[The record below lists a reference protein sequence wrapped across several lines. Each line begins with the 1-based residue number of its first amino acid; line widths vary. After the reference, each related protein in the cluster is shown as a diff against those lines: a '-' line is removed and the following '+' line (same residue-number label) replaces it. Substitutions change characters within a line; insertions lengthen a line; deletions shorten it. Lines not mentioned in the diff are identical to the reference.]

1 MAGGMRIV
9 TNVAALNAVVAN
21 TNNSSNLSKSLERL
35 STGLKINAAKDNAS
49 GMAIANQLKTQASS
63 LKQAIDNGNQAN
75 SVLLTADKAIEEQSN
90 ILDQIKSKAIQAAQD
105 GQSTK
110 TRNMLQADINRLM
123 EELDNIANTTSFNG
137 KQLLSGGFSNQEFQV
152 GDRSNITVKTSIG
165 STQSSK
171 IGVTRFETGANIT
184 ASNITQLTLK
194 QYDGIQDFK
203 FASVKISYSVN
214 TGVGALAEEINRNSG
229 VTGVRAT
236 YNVTTTGVFAVK
248 ASRTSDDFS
257 INGVLI
263 GRVDYQDN
271 DQNGALVN
279 AINAVKDTT
288 GVQASIDSNG
298 RLSLT
303 SADGRAVYIGGS
315 GNAIGLGSGISQ
327 NMYANFGR
335 LSLVKNS
342 GSDILV
348 SGTFSKMV
356 LSVDANASASNWILS
371 ASKGAGGIGMAGAS
385 TTSQYSMSLR
395 ETKSQITAYQRDA
408 LGMNANRFGMQWGSV
423 AMSQNGFSQLTVASA
438 GGLANWGVKS
448 NTGNLAHI
456 SSISELNVVGYFS
469 HTLTVAMVSGNWAN
483 FRTSMVKAT
492 NVGVNS
498 VGVPMP
504 GQVQL
509 VNTTAGVTTLKGAMA
524 VMDIVETAILNVD
537 QIRADIGSAQQQI
550 DSTINNISTTQ
561 VNLKSAE
568 SVIRDVDFADESA
581 NYSKSSI
588 LAQSG
593 AYALAQANAS
603 SQYVMQLLQ

>member
-9 TNVAALNAVVAN
+9 TNVAALQGVVAN
-21 TNNSSNLSKSLERL
+21 TNNSSNLQKSLERL

-63 LKQAIDNGNQAN
+63 LGAAIDNGNQAN

-90 ILDQIKSKAIQAAQD
+90 ILDQIKQKAIQAAQD

-110 TRNMLQADINRLM
+110 TRNMLQADIIRLM

-137 KQLLSGGFSNQEFQV
+137 KNLLSGGFANQEFQI
-152 GDRSNITVKTSIG
+152 GDRSNITVKTTIG

-171 IGVTRFETGANIT
+171 LGVTRFETGSKIT
-184 ASNITQLTLK
+184 AANNVQLTIK
-194 QYDGIQDFK
+194 QYNGIEDFK
-203 FASVKISYSVN
+203 FAAVNISYSVN

-229 VTGVRAT
+229 TTGVRAT
-236 YNVTTTGVFAVK
+236 YNVTTTGIFAIN
-248 ASRTSDDFS
+248 AGNSSNDFK

-263 GRVDYQDN
+263 GRVDYQNN

-288 GVQASIDSNG
+288 GVEASVDKNG
-298 RLSLT
+298 RLVMT
-303 SADGRAVYIGGS
+303 SADGRAVFIEGSIGGGS
-315 GNAIGLGSGISQ
+315 GVAST
-327 NMYANFGR
+327 MYSNFGR

-342 GSDILV
+342 GSDILL
-348 SGTFSKMV
+348 SG
-356 LSVDANASASNWILS
+356 
-371 ASKGAGGIGMAGAS
+371 GGGGIAGASVIGFAGAS

-395 ETKSQITAYQRDA
+395 ETKMQVGGYQADAMGMYGDRFGLVAHTGGLTGMFGVTGVSQVQGFNNFGTNAGQISAFSQIKDGQYVY
-408 LGMNANRFGMQWGSV
+408 S
-423 AMSQNGFSQLTVASA
+423 NGYSRIL
-438 GGLANWGVKS
+438 
-448 NTGNLAHI
+448 NTG
-456 SSISELNVVGYFS
+456 
-469 HTLTVAMVSGNWAN
+469 TWAN
-483 FRTSMVKAT
+483 FNSLVVQTVRADASQAQIVNQTS
-492 NVGVNS
+492 
-498 VGVPMP
+498 
-504 GQVQL
+504 
-509 VNTTAGVTTLKGAMA
+509 GVTTLKGAMA
-524 VMDIVETAILNVD
+524 MMDIVETAILNVD
-537 QIRADIGSAQQQI
+537 QIRANIGSAQQQI

-568 SVIRDVDFADESA
+568 SVIRDLDFASESA

>member
-9 TNVAALNAVVAN
+9 TNVAALQGVVAN
-21 TNNSSNLSKSLERL
+21 TNNSSNLQKSLERL

-63 LKQAIDNGNQAN
+63 LGAAIDNGNQAN

-90 ILDQIKSKAIQAAQD
+90 ILDQIKQKAIQAAQD

-110 TRNMLQADINRLM
+110 TRNMLQADIIRLM

-137 KQLLSGGFSNQEFQV
+137 KNLLSGGFANQEFQV
-152 GDRSNITVKTSIG
+152 GDRSNITVKTTIG

-184 ASNITQLTLK
+184 ASTNMQLTLK
-194 QYDGIQDFK
+194 QYNGIEDFK
-203 FASVKISYSVN
+203 FAAVNISYSVN

-229 VTGVRAT
+229 TTGVRAS

-248 ASRTSDDFS
+248 ASSTSDDFS

-288 GVQASIDSNG
+288 GVEASIDANG

-303 SADGRAVYIGGS
+303 SADGRAVYIDGKARS
-315 GNAIGLGSGISQ
+315 GNALGDGSGIAKS
-327 NMYANFGR
+327 MYANFGR

-348 SGTFSKMV
+348 SGMGYRVIS
-356 LSVDANASASNWILS
+356 ANGLVSAARGASS
-371 ASKGAGGIGMAGAS
+371 IGFAGAS
-385 TTSQYSMSLR
+385 TVSQYSMSLR
-395 ETKSQITAYQRDA
+395 ETKMQIGVYEADA
-408 LGMNANRFGMQWGSV
+408 LGMNSRRFGLLGMSAGISTVFTTMSLASV
-423 AMSQNGFSQLTVASA
+423 
-438 GGLANWGVKS
+438 GGLANWGAKSVKGADAITGWNQIKEIAQNAVFS
-448 NTGNLAHI
+448 GAGAAYSLILTGGSFNKLAGGVQNTAL
-456 SSISELNVVGYFS
+456 SSATVV
-469 HTLTVAMVSGNWAN
+469 
-483 FRTSMVKAT
+483 SM
-492 NVGVNS
+492 
-498 VGVPMP
+498 
-504 GQVQL
+504 VQL
-509 VNTTAGVTTLKGAMA
+509 VNQTAGVTTLKGAMA
-524 VMDIVETAILNVD
+524 MMDIVETAILNVD
-537 QIRADIGSAQQQI
+537 QIRANIGSAQQQI
-550 DSTINNISTTQ
+550 DATINNISTTQ

-568 SVIRDVDFADESA
+568 SVIRDLDFASESA

>member
-1 MAGGMRIV
+1 MRIV

-123 EELDNIANTTSFNG
+123 EELDNIANSTSFNG

-152 GDRSNITVKTSIG
+152 GDRSNITVKTTIG

-171 IGVTRFETGANIT
+171 IGVTRFETG
-184 ASNITQLTLK
+184 SNISASANMQLTLK

-203 FASVKISYSVN
+203 FANIAISYSVN

-229 VTGVRAT
+229 TTGVRAT
-236 YNVTTTGVFAVK
+236 YNVTTTGLFAVK
-248 ASRTSDDFS
+248 ASSTADNFA

-263 GRVDYQDN
+263 GKVDYQDN

-288 GVQASIDSNG
+288 GVTASVDAKG

-303 SADGRAVYIGGS
+303 SADGRAVYISGS
-315 GNAIGLGSGISQ
+315 RGANNNNAIGAGSGIATT
-327 NMYANFGR
+327 MYHNFGR

-342 GSDILV
+342 GSDILL
-348 SGTFSKMV
+348 SGSFIIKTQTS
-356 LSVDANASASNWILS
+356 AAGTIGTGASAIGFGT
-371 ASKGAGGIGMAGAS
+371 ASRV
-385 TTSQYSMSLR
+385 SQYSMSLR
-395 ETKSQITAYQRDA
+395 ETKSQITAYQKDA
-408 LGMNANRFGMQWGSV
+408 LGMNANRFGAIWNAQQ
-423 AMSQNGFSQLTVASA
+423 MSQMFNNITAASA
-438 GGLANWGVKS
+438 GGLANWGRTSVVGA
-448 NTGNLAHI
+448 NAI
-456 SSISELNVVGYFS
+456 SSFS
-469 HTLTVAMVSGNWAN
+469 ALRQAAQGAYYSGTLGAVMNGTFDK
-483 FRTSMVKAT
+483 FRTSLVKVT
-492 NVGVNS
+492 NVNNQTS
-498 VGVPMP
+498 TI
-504 GQVQL
+504 QL

>member
-9 TNVAALNAVVAN
+9 TNVAALQGVVAN
-21 TNNSSNLSKSLERL
+21 TNNSSNLQKSLERL

-63 LKQAIDNGNQAN
+63 LGAAIDNGNQAN

-90 ILDQIKSKAIQAAQD
+90 ILDQIKQKAITAAQD

-110 TRNMLQADINRLM
+110 TRNMLQADIIRLM

-137 KQLLSGGFSNQEFQV
+137 KNLLSGGFSNQEFQI
-152 GDRSNITVKTSIG
+152 GDRSNITVKTTIG

-171 IGVTRFETGANIT
+171 IGVTRFETG
-184 ASNITQLTLK
+184 SNISASADMQLTLK

-203 FASVKISYSVN
+203 YAAVKISYSVN

-229 VTGVRAT
+229 TTGVRAT

-248 ASRTSDDFS
+248 ASSTADNFS

-263 GRVDYQDN
+263 GKIDYQDN
-271 DQNGALVN
+271 DTNGALVN
-279 AINAVKDTT
+279 GINAVKDTT
-288 GVQASIDSNG
+288 GVEASIDANG

-303 SADGRAVYIGGS
+303 SADGRAVYIGGGETRG
-315 GNAIGLGSGISQ
+315 GNAMGVGSGIGIT
-327 NMYANFGR
+327 MYQNFGR

-348 SGTFSKMV
+348 SGVGFIKTQ
-356 LSVDANASASNWILS
+356 ASA
-371 ASKGAGGIGMAGAS
+371 AATEAKGASAIGFGGVS
-385 TTSQYSMSLR
+385 RVSQYSMSLR
-395 ETKSQITAYQRDA
+395 ETKMQIGAYEQDA
-408 LGMNANRFGMQWGSV
+408 LGMNSTRFGVQWLTAGSLS
-423 AMSQNGFSQLTVASA
+423 AIFNAGSLSLASL
-438 GGLANWGVKS
+438 GGLANFGPTSVKGANAIS
-448 NTGNLAHI
+448 TWAKMNPLAQGAFFSGGLSLVMTANWQGFNSIIKNTALSGQ
-456 SSISELNVVGYFS
+456 SVVS
-469 HTLTVAMVSGNWAN
+469 L
-483 FRTSMVKAT
+483 
-492 NVGVNS
+492 
-498 VGVPMP
+498 
-504 GQVQL
+504 VQL
-509 VNTTAGVTTLKGAMA
+509 VNQTAGVTTLKGAMA
-524 VMDIVETAILNVD
+524 MMDIVETAILNVD
-537 QIRADIGSAQQQI
+537 QIRANIGSAQQQI
-550 DSTINNISTTQ
+550 DATINNISTTQ

-568 SVIRDVDFADESA
+568 SVIRDLDFASESA

>member
-9 TNVAALNAVVAN
+9 TNVAALQGVVAN
-21 TNNSSNLSKSLERL
+21 TNNSGNLQKSLERL

-63 LKQAIDNGNQAN
+63 LGAAIDNGNQAN

-90 ILDQIKSKAIQAAQD
+90 ILDQIKQKAIQAAQD

-110 TRNMLQADINRLM
+110 TRNMLQADIIRLM

-137 KQLLSGGFSNQEFQV
+137 KNLLSGGFSNQEFQV
-152 GDRSNITVKTSIG
+152 GDRSNITVKTTIG

-171 IGVTRFETGANIT
+171 IGVTRFETG
-184 ASNITQLTLK
+184 SNISASADMQLTLK

-203 FASVKISYSVN
+203 YAAVKISYSVN

-229 VTGVRAT
+229 ITGVRAT

-248 ASRTSDDFS
+248 ASSTADNFS

-263 GRVDYQDN
+263 GKIDYQDN

-279 AINAVKDTT
+279 GINAVKDTT
-288 GVQASIDSNG
+288 GVEASIDANG

-303 SADGRAVYIGGS
+303 SADGRAVYIGGGETRG
-315 GNAIGLGSGISQ
+315 GNAMGVGSGIGVT
-327 NMYANFGR
+327 MYQNFGR

-342 GSDILV
+342 GADILV
-348 SGTFSKMV
+348 SGVGYIKTE
-356 LSVDANASASNWILS
+356 ASA
-371 ASKGAGGIGMAGAS
+371 AATEAKGASAIGFGGAS
-385 TTSQYSMSLR
+385 RVSQYSMSLR
-395 ETKSQITAYQRDA
+395 ETKMQIGAYQQDA
-408 LGMNANRFGMQWGSV
+408 LGMNSTRFGVQWLTAGSLS
-423 AMSQNGFSQLTVASA
+423 AIFNASSLSLA
-438 GGLANWGVKS
+438 SLGGLANFGPTSVKGANAIS
-448 NTGNLAHI
+448 GWDKMNPLAQGAFFSGGLSLVMTANWQGFNSIVKNTA
-456 SSISELNVVGYFS
+456 
-469 HTLTVAMVSGNWAN
+469 VSGQ
-483 FRTSMVKAT
+483 
-492 NVGVNS
+492 S
-498 VGVPMP
+498 VVSLI
-504 GQVQL
+504 QL
-509 VNTTAGVTTLKGAMA
+509 VNQTAGVTTLKGAMA
-524 VMDIVETAILNVD
+524 MMDIVETAILNVD
-537 QIRADIGSAQQQI
+537 QIRANIGSAQQQI
-550 DSTINNISTTQ
+550 DATINNISTTQ

-568 SVIRDVDFADESA
+568 SVIRDLDFASESA

>member
-9 TNVAALNAVVAN
+9 TNVAALQGVVAN
-21 TNNSSNLSKSLERL
+21 TNNSSNLQKSLERL

-63 LKQAIDNGNQAN
+63 LGAAIDNGNQAN

-90 ILDQIKSKAIQAAQD
+90 ILDQIKQKAITAAQD

-110 TRNMLQADINRLM
+110 TRNMLQADIIRLM

-137 KQLLSGGFSNQEFQV
+137 KNLLSGGFSNQEFQI
-152 GDRSNITVKTSIG
+152 GDRSNITVKTTIG

-171 IGVTRFETGANIT
+171 LGVTRFETG
-184 ASNITQLTLK
+184 SNISASADMQLTLK

-203 FASVKISYSVN
+203 YAAVKISYSVN

-229 VTGVRAT
+229 TTGVRAS

-248 ASRTSDDFS
+248 ASSTADNFS

-263 GRVDYQDN
+263 GKIDYQDN
-271 DQNGALVN
+271 DTNGALVN
-279 AINAVKDTT
+279 GINAVKDTT
-288 GVQASIDSNG
+288 GVEASIDANG

-303 SADGRAVYIGGS
+303 SADGRAVYIGGGETRG
-315 GNAIGLGSGISQ
+315 GNAIGTGSGIGIT
-327 NMYANFGR
+327 MYQNFGR

-342 GSDILV
+342 GSDILL
-348 SGTFSKMV
+348 SGVGFIKTQA
-356 LSVDANASASNWILS
+356 SVAATQA
-371 ASKGAGGIGMAGAS
+371 AGAS
-385 TTSQYSMSLR
+385 AIGFGNASRVSQYSMSLR
-395 ETKSQITAYQRDA
+395 ETKMQIGAYEQDA
-408 LGMNANRFGMQWGSV
+408 LGMNSTRFGVQWLTAGSLS
-423 AMSQNGFSQLTVASA
+423 AMFNANSLSAASL
-438 GGLANWGVKS
+438 GGLANFGPTSVKGANAIS
-448 NTGNLAHI
+448 VWAKMNPLAQGAFF
-456 SSISELNVVGYFS
+456 SGGLSLVMTANWQGFNSIVKD
-469 HTLTVAMVSGNWAN
+469 TAVSGQNIV
-483 FRTSMVKAT
+483 SLI
-492 NVGVNS
+492 
-498 VGVPMP
+498 
-504 GQVQL
+504 QL
-509 VNTTAGVTTLKGAMA
+509 VNQTAGVTTLKGAMA
-524 VMDIVETAILNVD
+524 MMDIVETAILNVD
-537 QIRADIGSAQQQI
+537 QIRANIGSAQQQI
-550 DSTINNISTTQ
+550 DATINNISTTQ

-568 SVIRDVDFADESA
+568 SVIRDLDFASESA

>member
-123 EELDNIANTTSFNG
+123 EELDNIANSTSFNG

-152 GDRSNITVKTSIG
+152 GDRSNITVKTTIG

-184 ASNITQLTLK
+184 ASSNIQLTLK
-194 QYDGIQDFK
+194 QYNGIEDFK
-203 FASVKISYSVN
+203 FASVAISYSVN
-214 TGVGALAEEINRNSG
+214 TGLGALAEEINRNSG
-229 VTGVRAT
+229 ITGVRAT
-236 YNVTTTGVFAVK
+236 YNVTTTGLFAVK
-248 ASRTSDDFS
+248 ASSTAEDFS

-263 GRVDYQDN
+263 GKVDYQDN

-288 GVQASIDSNG
+288 GVTASIDSKG
-298 RLSLT
+298 RLSMT
-303 SADGRAVYIGGS
+303 STDGRAVYIGGGVARN
-315 GNAIGLGSGISQ
+315 GNAIGDGSGVAQ
-327 NMYANFGR
+327 TMYKNFGR

-342 GSDILV
+342 GQDILL
-348 SGTFSKMV
+348 SG
-356 LSVDANASASNWILS
+356 SAAIITSPGAAVRITG
-371 ASKGAGGIGMAGAS
+371 GAGAIGFAGAS

-395 ETKSQITAYQRDA
+395 ETKSQITSYQRDA
-408 LGMNANRFGMQWGSV
+408 LGMNANRFGVNWFSGQI
-423 AMSQNGFSQLTVASA
+423 SQLFIAITAASD
-438 GGLANWGVKS
+438 GGFANWGAKSTNGADAVSSHDQVRQMAQGAFFSGQLSLVMTGEWARFNSLVAVTNVNS
-448 NTGNLAHI
+448 NTSTI
-456 SSISELNVVGYFS
+456 
-469 HTLTVAMVSGNWAN
+469 
-483 FRTSMVKAT
+483 
-492 NVGVNS
+492 
-498 VGVPMP
+498 
-504 GQVQL
+504 QL

>member
-9 TNVAALNAVVAN
+9 TNVAALQGVVAN
-21 TNNSSNLSKSLERL
+21 TNNSSNLQKSLERL

-63 LKQAIDNGNQAN
+63 LGAAIDNGNQAN

-90 ILDQIKSKAIQAAQD
+90 ILDQIKQKAITAAQD

-110 TRNMLQADINRLM
+110 TRNMLQADIIRLM

-137 KQLLSGGFSNQEFQV
+137 KNLLSGGFSNQEFQV
-152 GDRSNITVKTSIG
+152 GDRSNITVKTTIG

-171 IGVTRFETGANIT
+171 IGVTRFETGSNIT
-184 ASNITQLTLK
+184 ASANMQLTLK

-203 FASVKISYSVN
+203 YAAVKISYSVN

-229 VTGVRAT
+229 ITGVRAS

-248 ASRTSDDFS
+248 ASSTSDDFS

-263 GRVDYQDN
+263 GKIDYQDN

-279 AINAVKDTT
+279 GINAVKDTT
-288 GVQASIDSNG
+288 GVEASIDANG

-303 SADGRAVYIGGS
+303 STDGRAVYIDGTQRN
-315 GNAIGLGSGISQ
+315 GNAIGTGSGIGIP
-327 NMYANFGR
+327 MYQNFGR

-342 GSDILV
+342 GADILM
-348 SGTFSKMV
+348 SGT
-356 LSVDANASASNWILS
+356 AWIKAEKLS
-371 ASKGAGGIGMAGAS
+371 AGTLAAGAS
-385 TTSQYSMSLR
+385 AIGFGNASRVSQYSMSLR
-395 ETKSQITAYQRDA
+395 ETKMQIGIYQQDA
-408 LGMNANRFGMQWGSV
+408 LGMNSTRFGVQWLSQAGTIT
-423 AMSQNGFSQLTVASA
+423 AMFNAGGISQASL
-438 GGLANWGVKS
+438 GGLANWGGKSVKGANAIS
-448 NTGNLAHI
+448 ALSDMRPLAQGAFFSATLAQVMTAGWQGFNSLVQNTA
-456 SSISELNVVGYFS
+456 
-469 HTLTVAMVSGNWAN
+469 LTS
-483 FRTSMVKAT
+483 KDIL
-492 NVGVNS
+492 S
-498 VGVPMP
+498 VI
-504 GQVQL
+504 QL
-509 VNTTAGVTTLKGAMA
+509 VNQTAGVTTLKGAMA
-524 VMDIVETAILNVD
+524 MMDIVETAILNVD
-537 QIRADIGSAQQQI
+537 QIRANIGSAQQQI
-550 DSTINNISTTQ
+550 DATINNISTTQ

-568 SVIRDVDFADESA
+568 SVIRDLDFASESA

>member
-9 TNVAALNAVVAN
+9 TNVAALQGVVAN
-21 TNNSSNLSKSLERL
+21 TNNSSNLQKSLERL

-63 LKQAIDNGNQAN
+63 LGAAIDNGNQAN

-90 ILDQIKSKAIQAAQD
+90 ILDQIKQKAITAAQD

-110 TRNMLQADINRLM
+110 TRNMLQADIIRLM

-137 KQLLSGGFSNQEFQV
+137 KNLLSGGFSNQEFQI
-152 GDRSNITVKTSIG
+152 GDRSNITVKTTIG

-171 IGVTRFETGANIT
+171 IGVTRFETG
-184 ASNITQLTLK
+184 SNISASADMQLTLK

-203 FASVKISYSVN
+203 YAAVKISYSVN

-229 VTGVRAT
+229 TTGVRAT

-248 ASRTSDDFS
+248 ASSTADNFS

-263 GRVDYQDN
+263 GKIDYQDN
-271 DQNGALVN
+271 DTNGALVN
-279 AINAVKDTT
+279 GINAVKDTT
-288 GVQASIDSNG
+288 GVEASIDANG

-303 SADGRAVYIGGS
+303 SADGRAVYIGGGETRG
-315 GNAIGLGSGISQ
+315 GNAMGVGSGIGVT
-327 NMYANFGR
+327 MYQNFGR

-348 SGTFSKMV
+348 SGVGFIKTQ
-356 LSVDANASASNWILS
+356 ASA
-371 ASKGAGGIGMAGAS
+371 AATEAKGASAIGFGGVS
-385 TTSQYSMSLR
+385 RVSQYSMSLR
-395 ETKSQITAYQRDA
+395 ETKMQIGAYEQDA
-408 LGMNANRFGMQWGSV
+408 LGMNSTRFGVQWLTAGSLS
-423 AMSQNGFSQLTVASA
+423 AIFNASSLSLA
-438 GGLANWGVKS
+438 SLGGLANFGPTSVKGANAIS
-448 NTGNLAHI
+448 AWAKMNPLAQGAFFSGGLSLVMTANWQGFNSIIKNTALSGQ
-456 SSISELNVVGYFS
+456 SVVS
-469 HTLTVAMVSGNWAN
+469 L
-483 FRTSMVKAT
+483 
-492 NVGVNS
+492 
-498 VGVPMP
+498 
-504 GQVQL
+504 VQL
-509 VNTTAGVTTLKGAMA
+509 VNQTAGVTTLKGAMA
-524 VMDIVETAILNVD
+524 MMDIVETAILNVD
-537 QIRADIGSAQQQI
+537 QIRANIGSAQQQI

-568 SVIRDVDFADESA
+568 SVIRDLDFASESA

>member
-9 TNVAALNAVVAN
+9 TNVAALQGVVAN
-21 TNNSSNLSKSLERL
+21 TNNTSNLQKSLERL

-63 LKQAIDNGNQAN
+63 LGAAIDNGNQAN
-75 SVLLTADKAIEEQSN
+75 SVLLTADRAIEEQSN
-90 ILDQIKSKAIQAAQD
+90 ILDQIKQKAIQAAQD

-110 TRNMLQADINRLM
+110 TRNMLQADIIRLM

-137 KQLLSGGFSNQEFQV
+137 KNLLSGGFSNQEFQV
-152 GDRSNITVKTSIG
+152 GDRSNITVKTTIG

-171 IGVTRFETGANIT
+171 IGVTRFETGKNIT
-184 ASNITQLTLK
+184 ASSNMQLTIK
-194 QYDGIQDFK
+194 QYNGIEDFK
-203 FASVKISYSVN
+203 FAAVNISYSVN

-229 VTGVRAT
+229 ATGVRAS

-248 ASRTSDDFS
+248 ASSTADNFS

-288 GVQASIDSNG
+288 GVEASIDANG

-303 SADGRAVYIGGS
+303 SADGRAVYISGGETRG
-315 GNAIGLGSGISQ
+315 GNAIGTGSGIGVT
-327 NMYANFGR
+327 MYQNFGR

-342 GSDILV
+342 GADILV
-348 SGTFSKMV
+348 SGVAF
-356 LSVDANASASNWILS
+356 DAGGNKTL
-371 ASKGAGGIGMAGAS
+371 GAGSIGFAGVS

-395 ETKSQITAYQRDA
+395 ETKMQLGAYQQDA
-408 LGMNANRFGMQWGSV
+408 LGMNSTRFGVQWVTGGALTAIFNANGVSV
-423 AMSQNGFSQLTVASA
+423 ASN
-438 GGLANWGVKS
+438 GGLANFGAKSVKGANAITGFTQFYQLAQGAFFS
-448 NTGNLAHI
+448 GGLSLVMTADWQGFNAIVKNTALSGQ
-456 SSISELNVVGYFS
+456 SVVS
-469 HTLTVAMVSGNWAN
+469 L
-483 FRTSMVKAT
+483 
-492 NVGVNS
+492 
-498 VGVPMP
+498 
-504 GQVQL
+504 VQL
-509 VNTTAGVTTLKGAMA
+509 ANQTAGVTTLKGAMA
-524 VMDIVETAILNVD
+524 MMDIVETAILNVD
-537 QIRADIGSAQQQI
+537 QIRANIGSAQQQI
-550 DSTINNISTTQ
+550 DATINNISTTQ

-568 SVIRDVDFADESA
+568 SVIRDLDFASESA

>member
-9 TNVAALNAVVAN
+9 TNVAALQGVVAN
-21 TNNSSNLSKSLERL
+21 TNNSSNLQKSLERL

-63 LKQAIDNGNQAN
+63 LGAAIDNGNQAN

-90 ILDQIKSKAIQAAQD
+90 ILDQIKQKAITAAQD

-110 TRNMLQADINRLM
+110 TRNMLQADIIRLM

-137 KQLLSGGFSNQEFQV
+137 KNLLSGGFSNQEFQV
-152 GDRSNITVKTSIG
+152 GDRSNITVKTTIG

-171 IGVTRFETGANIT
+171 IGVTRFETGKNIT
-184 ASNITQLTLK
+184 ASSNMQLTLK
-194 QYDGIQDFK
+194 QYNGIEDFK
-203 FASVKISYSVN
+203 YAAVNISYSVN

-229 VTGVRAT
+229 TTGVRAS
-236 YNVTTTGVFAVK
+236 YNVTTTGVFAVR
-248 ASRTSDDFS
+248 ASSTADDFS

-263 GRVDYQDN
+263 GKVDYQDN

-288 GVQASIDSNG
+288 GVEASIDANG

-303 SADGRAVYIGGS
+303 SADGRAVFIDGGTTRT
-315 GNAIGLGSGISQ
+315 GNAIGTGSGIGIT
-327 NMYANFGR
+327 MYQNFGR

-342 GSDILV
+342 GSDILL
-348 SGTFSKMV
+348 SGVGYIQTSAGAAVTEAKG
-356 LSVDANASASNWILS
+356 ASA
-371 ASKGAGGIGMAGAS
+371 IGFGGAS
-385 TTSQYSMSLR
+385 RVSQYSMSLR
-395 ETKSQITAYQRDA
+395 ETKMQLGIYQQDA
-408 LGMNANRFGMQWGSV
+408 LGMNSTRFGVQWVSV
-423 AMSQNGFSQLTVASA
+423 AN
-438 GGLANWGVKS
+438 GGLSAIFNANGISAASLGGLVNFGAKSVKGANAIS
-448 NTGNLAHI
+448 VVSHLKPYAQNALFSGTLSAVMTGNWQAFN
-456 SSISELNVVGYFS
+456 SIVRNTALSGRSVVSFI
-469 HTLTVAMVSGNWAN
+469 
-483 FRTSMVKAT
+483 
-492 NVGVNS
+492 
-498 VGVPMP
+498 
-504 GQVQL
+504 QL
-509 VNTTAGVTTLKGAMA
+509 VNQTAGVTTLKGAMA
-524 VMDIVETAILNVD
+524 MMDIVETAILNVD
-537 QIRADIGSAQQQI
+537 QIRANIGSAQQQI

-568 SVIRDVDFADESA
+568 SVIRDLDFASESA

>member
-9 TNVAALNAVVAN
+9 TNVAALQGVVAN
-21 TNNSSNLSKSLERL
+21 TNNTSNLQKSLERL

-63 LKQAIDNGNQAN
+63 LGAAIDNGNQAN

-90 ILDQIKSKAIQAAQD
+90 ILDQIKQKAIQAAQD

-110 TRNMLQADINRLM
+110 TRNMLQADIIRLM

-137 KQLLSGGFSNQEFQV
+137 KNLLSGAFSNQEFQV
-152 GDRSNITVKTSIG
+152 GDRSNITVKTTIG

-171 IGVTRFETGANIT
+171 IGVTRFETGKNIT
-184 ASNITQLTLK
+184 ASSNMQLTLK
-194 QYDGIQDFK
+194 QYNGIEDFK
-203 FASVKISYSVN
+203 YAAVNISYSVN

-229 VTGVRAT
+229 TTGVRAS

-248 ASRTSDDFS
+248 ASSTADNFS

-263 GRVDYQDN
+263 GRVDYQDK

-288 GVQASIDSNG
+288 GVEASIDANG

-303 SADGRAVYIGGS
+303 SADGRAVYISGGETRG
-315 GNAIGLGSGISQ
+315 GNAIGTGSGIGIT
-327 NMYANFGR
+327 MYENFGR

-342 GSDILV
+342 GADILV
-348 SGTFSKMV
+348 SGVAFIGAAGTKTQ
-356 LSVDANASASNWILS
+356 
-371 ASKGAGGIGMAGAS
+371 GAGAIGFAGAS

-395 ETKSQITAYQRDA
+395 ETKMQIGAYQQDA
-408 LGMNANRFGMQWGSV
+408 LGMNSARFGVQWITGGTLSALFNTGGV
-423 AMSQNGFSQLTVASA
+423 SQASN
-438 GGLANWGVKS
+438 GGLANFGAKSVKGANAITGFTQFYQLAQGAFFS
-448 NTGNLAHI
+448 GGLSLVMTADWQGFNSIIKNTALSAQ
-456 SSISELNVVGYFS
+456 SVVS
-469 HTLTVAMVSGNWAN
+469 L
-483 FRTSMVKAT
+483 
-492 NVGVNS
+492 
-498 VGVPMP
+498 
-504 GQVQL
+504 VQL
-509 VNTTAGVTTLKGAMA
+509 VNQTAGVTTLKGAMA
-524 VMDIVETAILNVD
+524 MMDIVETAILNVD
-537 QIRADIGSAQQQI
+537 QIRANIGSAQQQI

-568 SVIRDVDFADESA
+568 SVIRDLDFASESA

>member
-9 TNVAALNAVVAN
+9 TNVAALQGVVAN
-21 TNNSSNLSKSLERL
+21 TNNSSNLQKSLERL

-63 LKQAIDNGNQAN
+63 LGAAIDNGNQAN

-90 ILDQIKSKAIQAAQD
+90 ILDQIKQKAIQAAQD

-110 TRNMLQADINRLM
+110 TRNMLQADIIRLM

-137 KQLLSGGFSNQEFQV
+137 KNLLSGGFSNQEFQV
-152 GDRSNITVKTSIG
+152 GDRSNITVKTTIG

-184 ASNITQLTLK
+184 ASTNMQLTLK
-194 QYDGIQDFK
+194 QYNGIEDFK
-203 FASVKISYSVN
+203 FAAVNISYSVN

-229 VTGVRAT
+229 TTGVRAS

-248 ASRTSDDFS
+248 ASSTSDDFS

-271 DQNGALVN
+271 DRNGALVN

-288 GVQASIDSNG
+288 GVEASIDANG

-303 SADGRAVYIGGS
+303 SADGRAVYIDGKARS
-315 GNAIGLGSGISQ
+315 GNALGDGSGIAKS
-327 NMYANFGR
+327 MYANFGR

-348 SGTFSKMV
+348 SGMGYRVIS
-356 LSVDANASASNWILS
+356 ANGLVSAARGASS
-371 ASKGAGGIGMAGAS
+371 IGFAGAS
-385 TTSQYSMSLR
+385 TVSQYSMSLR
-395 ETKSQITAYQRDA
+395 ETKMQIGVYEADA
-408 LGMNANRFGMQWGSV
+408 LGMNSRRFGLLGMSASISTVFTTMSSASV
-423 AMSQNGFSQLTVASA
+423 
-438 GGLANWGVKS
+438 GGLANWGGKSVKGADAITGWNQIKEIAQNAVFS
-448 NTGNLAHI
+448 AGAAYSLILTGGSFNKLGGGVQNTAL
-456 SSISELNVVGYFS
+456 SSATVV
-469 HTLTVAMVSGNWAN
+469 
-483 FRTSMVKAT
+483 SM
-492 NVGVNS
+492 
-498 VGVPMP
+498 
-504 GQVQL
+504 VQL
-509 VNTTAGVTTLKGAMA
+509 VNKTAGVTTLKGAMA
-524 VMDIVETAILNVD
+524 MMDIVETAILNVD
-537 QIRADIGSAQQQI
+537 QIRANIGSAQQQI
-550 DSTINNISTTQ
+550 DATINNISTTQ

-568 SVIRDVDFADESA
+568 SVIRDLDFASESA

>member
-9 TNVAALNAVVAN
+9 TNVAALQGVVAN
-21 TNNSSNLSKSLERL
+21 TNNTSNLQKSLERL

-63 LKQAIDNGNQAN
+63 LGAAIDNGNQAN

-90 ILDQIKSKAIQAAQD
+90 ILDQIKQKAIQAAQD

-110 TRNMLQADINRLM
+110 TRNMLQADIIRLM

-137 KQLLSGGFSNQEFQV
+137 KNLLSGGFANQEFQV
-152 GDRSNITVKTSIG
+152 GDRSNITVKTTIG

-171 IGVTRFETGANIT
+171 LGVTRFETGDKIV
-184 ASNITQLTLK
+184 ASDNVQLTIK
-194 QYDGIQDFK
+194 QYNGIEDFK
-203 FASVKISYSVN
+203 FASVTISYSVN

-229 VTGVRAT
+229 ITGVRAS
-236 YNVTTTGVFAVK
+236 YNVTTTGLFAIN
-248 ASRTSDDFS
+248 AGHSSDNFK

-263 GRVDYQDN
+263 GRVDYQNN

-288 GVQASIDSNG
+288 GVEASVDKNG
-298 RLSLT
+298 RLVMT
-303 SADGRAVYIGGS
+303 SAQGRAVMIEGMIGGGS
-315 GNAIGLGSGISQ
+315 GVAST
-327 NMYANFGR
+327 MYSNFGR

-342 GSDILV
+342 GADILL
-348 SGTFSKMV
+348 SGGG
-356 LSVDANASASNWILS
+356 AGAAGASAV
-371 ASKGAGGIGMAGAS
+371 GFAGAS

-395 ETKSQITAYQRDA
+395 ETKMQIGGYEADA
-408 LGMNANRFGMQWGSV
+408 MGMYGDRFGLMI
-423 AMSQNGFSQLTVASA
+423 ASA
-438 GGLANWGVKS
+438 GLSGFFGAQQLSQVSGFDNFGTAVGQ
-448 NTGNLAHI
+448 I
-456 SSISELNVVGYFS
+456 SGFSELKDSRYVYSNGYSILLNSATWGSFDAAIVVQS
-469 HTLTVAMVSGNWAN
+469 AIADSQAQI
-483 FRTSMVKAT
+483 
-492 NVGVNS
+492 VN
-498 VGVPMP
+498 
-504 GQVQL
+504 Q
-509 VNTTAGVTTLKGAMA
+509 TAGVTTLKGAMA
-524 VMDIVETAILNVD
+524 MMDIVETAILNVD
-537 QIRADIGSAQQQI
+537 QIRANIGSAQQQI

-568 SVIRDVDFADESA
+568 SVIRDLDFASESA

>member
-9 TNVAALNAVVAN
+9 TNVAALQGVVAN
-21 TNNSSNLSKSLERL
+21 TNNTSNLQKSLERL

-63 LKQAIDNGNQAN
+63 LGAAIDNGNQAN

-90 ILDQIKSKAIQAAQD
+90 ILDQIKQKAIQAAQD

-110 TRNMLQADINRLM
+110 TRNMLQADIIRLM

-137 KQLLSGGFSNQEFQV
+137 KNLLSGGFSNQEFQV
-152 GDRSNITVKTSIG
+152 GDRSNITVKTTIG

-171 IGVTRFETGANIT
+171 IGVTRFETGKNIS
-184 ASNITQLTLK
+184 ASSNMQLTLK

-203 FASVKISYSVN
+203 YAAVNISYSVN

-229 VTGVRAT
+229 ITGVRAS

-248 ASRTSDDFS
+248 ASSTADNFA

-263 GRVDYQDN
+263 GKVDYQDN

-288 GVQASIDSNG
+288 GVEASIDENG

-303 SADGRAVYIGGS
+303 SADGRAVYISGGETRG
-315 GNAIGLGSGISQ
+315 GNAIGTGSGIGVT
-327 NMYANFGR
+327 MYQNFGR

-348 SGTFSKMV
+348 SGVAFV
-356 LSVDANASASNWILS
+356 G
-371 ASKGAGGIGMAGAS
+371 GAGTKTLGAGAIGFAGAS

-395 ETKSQITAYQRDA
+395 ETKMQIGAYQQDA
-408 LGMNANRFGMQWGSV
+408 LGMNSTRFGVQWVSAALTTIFNANGVSV
-423 AMSQNGFSQLTVASA
+423 ASN
-438 GGLANWGVKS
+438 GGLANFGPKSVKGA
-448 NTGNLAHI
+448 NAITGFTQFYQLAQ
-456 SSISELNVVGYFS
+456 GAFFS
-469 HTLTVAMVSGNWAN
+469 GTLTEVMTANWQGFN
-483 FRTSMVKAT
+483 SIVKQTALSAQ
-492 NVGVNS
+492 S
-498 VGVPMP
+498 VMSL
-504 GQVQL
+504 VQL
-509 VNTTAGVTTLKGAMA
+509 VNQTAGVTTLKGAMA
-524 VMDIVETAILNVD
+524 MMDIVETAILNVD
-537 QIRADIGSAQQQI
+537 QIRANIGSAQQQI

-568 SVIRDVDFADESA
+568 SVIRDLDFASESA

>member
-9 TNVAALNAVVAN
+9 TNVAALQGVVAN
-21 TNNSSNLSKSLERL
+21 TNNSSNLQKSLERL

-63 LKQAIDNGNQAN
+63 LGAAIDNGNQAN

-90 ILDQIKSKAIQAAQD
+90 ILDQIKQKAIQAAQD

-110 TRNMLQADINRLM
+110 TRNMLQADIIRLM

-137 KQLLSGGFSNQEFQV
+137 KNLLSGGFSNQEFQV
-152 GDRSNITVKTSIG
+152 GDRSNITVKTTIG

-171 IGVTRFETGANIT
+171 IGVTRFETGKNIT
-184 ASNITQLTLK
+184 ASSNMQLTIK
-194 QYDGIQDFK
+194 QYNGIEDFK
-203 FASVKISYSVN
+203 FAAVNISYSVN

-229 VTGVRAT
+229 ATGVRAS

-248 ASRTSDDFS
+248 ASSTADNFS

-288 GVQASIDSNG
+288 GVEASIDANG

-303 SADGRAVYIGGS
+303 SADGRAVFISGGETRG
-315 GNAIGLGSGISQ
+315 GNAIGTGSGIGVT
-327 NMYANFGR
+327 MYQNFGR

-342 GSDILV
+342 GADILV
-348 SGTFSKMV
+348 SGVSF
-356 LSVDANASASNWILS
+356 DAAGV
-371 ASKGAGGIGMAGAS
+371 KTQGAGAIGFAGVS

-395 ETKSQITAYQRDA
+395 ETKMQIGAYQQDA
-408 LGMNANRFGMQWGSV
+408 LGMNSTRFGVQWVTGGALTAIFNANGVSV
-423 AMSQNGFSQLTVASA
+423 ASN
-438 GGLANWGVKS
+438 GGLANFGAKSVKGA
-448 NTGNLAHI
+448 NAITGFTQFYQLAQGAFF
-456 SSISELNVVGYFS
+456 SGGLSLVMTADWQGFNSIVKQTALSAQSVVS
-469 HTLTVAMVSGNWAN
+469 LVQIAN
-483 FRTSMVKAT
+483 
-492 NVGVNS
+492 
-498 VGVPMP
+498 
-504 GQVQL
+504 Q
-509 VNTTAGVTTLKGAMA
+509 TAGVTTLKGAMA
-524 VMDIVETAILNVD
+524 MMDIVETAILNVD
-537 QIRADIGSAQQQI
+537 QIRANIGSAQQQI
-550 DSTINNISTTQ
+550 DATINNISTTQ

-568 SVIRDVDFADESA
+568 SVIRDLDFASESA

>member
-9 TNVAALNAVVAN
+9 TNVAALQGVVAN
-21 TNNSSNLSKSLERL
+21 TNNSSNLQKSLERL

-63 LKQAIDNGNQAN
+63 LGAAIDNGNQAN

-90 ILDQIKSKAIQAAQD
+90 ILDQIKQKAITAAQD

-110 TRNMLQADINRLM
+110 TRNMLQADIIRLM

-137 KQLLSGGFSNQEFQV
+137 KNLLSGGFSNQEFQI
-152 GDRSNITVKTSIG
+152 GDRSNITVKTTIG

-171 IGVTRFETGANIT
+171 IGVTRFETG
-184 ASNITQLTLK
+184 SNISASADMQLTLK

-203 FASVKISYSVN
+203 YAAVKISYSVN

-229 VTGVRAT
+229 TTGVRAT

-248 ASRTSDDFS
+248 ASSTADNFS

-263 GRVDYQDN
+263 GKIDYQDN

-279 AINAVKDTT
+279 GINAVKDTT
-288 GVQASIDSNG
+288 GVEASIDANG

-303 SADGRAVYIGGS
+303 SADGRAVYIGGGETRG
-315 GNAIGLGSGISQ
+315 GNAMGVGSGIGVT
-327 NMYANFGR
+327 MYQNFGR

-348 SGTFSKMV
+348 SGVGFIKTQV
-356 LSVDANASASNWILS
+356 SVAATEAKGASAI
-371 ASKGAGGIGMAGAS
+371 GFGGVS
-385 TTSQYSMSLR
+385 RVSQYSMSLR
-395 ETKSQITAYQRDA
+395 ETKMQIGAYEQDA
-408 LGMNANRFGMQWGSV
+408 LGMNSTRFGVQWLTAGSLS
-423 AMSQNGFSQLTVASA
+423 AIFNASSLSLA
-438 GGLANWGVKS
+438 SLGGLANFGPTSVKGANAIS
-448 NTGNLAHI
+448 AWAKMNPLAQGAFFSGGLSLVMTANWQGFNSIIKNTALSGQ
-456 SSISELNVVGYFS
+456 SVVS
-469 HTLTVAMVSGNWAN
+469 L
-483 FRTSMVKAT
+483 
-492 NVGVNS
+492 
-498 VGVPMP
+498 
-504 GQVQL
+504 VQL
-509 VNTTAGVTTLKGAMA
+509 VNQTAGVTTLKGAMA
-524 VMDIVETAILNVD
+524 MMDIVETAILNVD
-537 QIRADIGSAQQQI
+537 QIRANIGSAQQQI

-568 SVIRDVDFADESA
+568 SVIRDLDFASESA

>member
-9 TNVAALNAVVAN
+9 TNVAALQGVVAN
-21 TNNSSNLSKSLERL
+21 TNNSSNLQKSLERL

-63 LKQAIDNGNQAN
+63 LGAAIDNGNQAN

-90 ILDQIKSKAIQAAQD
+90 ILDQIKQKAIQAAQD

-110 TRNMLQADINRLM
+110 TRNMLQADIIRLM

-137 KQLLSGGFSNQEFQV
+137 KNLLSGGFANQEFQV
-152 GDRSNITVKTSIG
+152 GDRSNITVKTTIG

-171 IGVTRFETGANIT
+171 IGVTRFETGKNIT
-184 ASNITQLTLK
+184 ASSNMQLTIK
-194 QYDGIQDFK
+194 QYNGIEDFK
-203 FASVKISYSVN
+203 FAAVNISYSVN

-229 VTGVRAT
+229 ATGVRAS

-248 ASRTSDDFS
+248 ASSTADNFS

-279 AINAVKDTT
+279 AINAVKDTS
-288 GVQASIDSNG
+288 GVEASIDANG
-298 RLSLT
+298 RLNLT
-303 SADGRAVYIGGS
+303 SADGRAVFISGGEARG
-315 GNAIGLGSGISQ
+315 GNAIGTGSGIGVT
-327 NMYANFGR
+327 MYQNFGR

-342 GSDILV
+342 GADILV
-348 SGTFSKMV
+348 SGVSF
-356 LSVDANASASNWILS
+356 DAAGV
-371 ASKGAGGIGMAGAS
+371 KTQGAGAIGFAGVS

-395 ETKSQITAYQRDA
+395 ETKMQIGAYQQDA
-408 LGMNANRFGMQWGSV
+408 LGMNSTRFGVQWVTGGALTAIFNANGVSV
-423 AMSQNGFSQLTVASA
+423 ASN
-438 GGLANWGVKS
+438 GGLANFGAKSVKGA
-448 NTGNLAHI
+448 NAITGFTQFYQLAQGAFF
-456 SSISELNVVGYFS
+456 SGGLSLVMTADWQGFNSIVKQTALSAQSVVS
-469 HTLTVAMVSGNWAN
+469 LVQIAN
-483 FRTSMVKAT
+483 
-492 NVGVNS
+492 
-498 VGVPMP
+498 
-504 GQVQL
+504 Q
-509 VNTTAGVTTLKGAMA
+509 TAGVTTLKGAMA
-524 VMDIVETAILNVD
+524 MMDIVETAILNVD
-537 QIRADIGSAQQQI
+537 QIRANIGSAQQQI

-568 SVIRDVDFADESA
+568 SVIRDLDFASESA

>member
-9 TNVAALNAVVAN
+9 TNVAALQGVVAN
-21 TNNSSNLSKSLERL
+21 TNNSSNLQKSLERL

-63 LKQAIDNGNQAN
+63 LGAAIDNGNQAN

-90 ILDQIKSKAIQAAQD
+90 ILDQIKQKAIQAAQD

-110 TRNMLQADINRLM
+110 TRNMLQADIIRLM
-123 EELDNIANTTSFNG
+123 EELDNIANSTSFNG
-137 KQLLSGGFSNQEFQV
+137 KMLLSGGFSNQEFQV
-152 GDRSNITVKTSIG
+152 GDRSNITVKTTIG

-171 IGVTRFETGANIT
+171 IGVTRFETG
-184 ASNITQLTLK
+184 SNISASADMQLTLK

-203 FASVKISYSVN
+203 YAAVKISYSVN

-229 VTGVRAT
+229 TTGVRAS

-248 ASRTSDDFS
+248 ASSTADDFS

-263 GRVDYQDN
+263 GRVDYQDK

-288 GVQASIDSNG
+288 GVEASIDANG

-303 SADGRAVYIGGS
+303 SADGRAVYISGGETRG
-315 GNAIGLGSGISQ
+315 GNAIGTGSGIGIT
-327 NMYANFGR
+327 MYRNFGR

-348 SGTFSKMV
+348 SGVGFVGSAGAKA
-356 LSVDANASASNWILS
+356 LGASAI
-371 ASKGAGGIGMAGAS
+371 GFGGVS
-385 TTSQYSMSLR
+385 RVSQYSMSLR
-395 ETKSQITAYQRDA
+395 ETKMQIGAYEQDA
-408 LGMNANRFGMQWGSV
+408 LGMNSTRFGVQWFTAGSLS
-423 AMSQNGFSQLTVASA
+423 AFFSTNLSLASL
-438 GGLANWGVKS
+438 GGLANFGPTSVKGANAIS
-448 NTGNLAHI
+448 AWAKMNPLAQGAFFSGGLSLVMTANWQGFNSIIKNTALSAQ
-456 SSISELNVVGYFS
+456 SVVS
-469 HTLTVAMVSGNWAN
+469 L
-483 FRTSMVKAT
+483 
-492 NVGVNS
+492 
-498 VGVPMP
+498 
-504 GQVQL
+504 VQL
-509 VNTTAGVTTLKGAMA
+509 VNQTAGVTTLKGAMA
-524 VMDIVETAILNVD
+524 MMDIVETAILNVD
-537 QIRADIGSAQQQI
+537 QIRANIGSAQQQI
-550 DSTINNISTTQ
+550 DATINNISTTQ

-568 SVIRDVDFADESA
+568 SVIRDLDFASESA

>member
-9 TNVAALNAVVAN
+9 TNVAALQGVVAN
-21 TNNSSNLSKSLERL
+21 TNNSSNLQKSLERL

-63 LKQAIDNGNQAN
+63 LGAAIDNGNQAN

-90 ILDQIKSKAIQAAQD
+90 ILDQIKQKAITAAQD

-110 TRNMLQADINRLM
+110 TRNMLQADIIRLM

-137 KQLLSGGFSNQEFQV
+137 KNLLSGGFSNQEFQI
-152 GDRSNITVKTSIG
+152 GDRSNITVKTTIG

-171 IGVTRFETGANIT
+171 IGVTRFETG
-184 ASNITQLTLK
+184 SNISASADMQLTLK

-203 FASVKISYSVN
+203 YAAVKISYSVN

-229 VTGVRAT
+229 TTGVRAT

-248 ASRTSDDFS
+248 ASSTADNFS

-263 GRVDYQDN
+263 GKIDYQDN
-271 DQNGALVN
+271 DTNGALVN
-279 AINAVKDTT
+279 GINAVKDTT
-288 GVQASIDSNG
+288 GVEASIDANG

-303 SADGRAVYIGGS
+303 SADGRAVYIGGGEARG
-315 GNAIGLGSGISQ
+315 GNAMGGGSGIGVT
-327 NMYANFGR
+327 MYQNFGR

-348 SGTFSKMV
+348 SGVGFIKTQ
-356 LSVDANASASNWILS
+356 ASA
-371 ASKGAGGIGMAGAS
+371 AATEAKGASAIGFGGAS
-385 TTSQYSMSLR
+385 RVSQYSMSLR
-395 ETKSQITAYQRDA
+395 ETKMQIGAYQQDA
-408 LGMNANRFGMQWGSV
+408 LGMNSTRFGVQWVSAGSLS
-423 AMSQNGFSQLTVASA
+423 AIFNASSLSLA
-438 GGLANWGVKS
+438 SLGGLANFGPTSVKGANAIS
-448 NTGNLAHI
+448 AWAKMNPLAQGAFFSGGLAQVMTANWQGFNSIIKNTALSGQ
-456 SSISELNVVGYFS
+456 SVVS
-469 HTLTVAMVSGNWAN
+469 L
-483 FRTSMVKAT
+483 
-492 NVGVNS
+492 
-498 VGVPMP
+498 
-504 GQVQL
+504 VQL
-509 VNTTAGVTTLKGAMA
+509 VNQTAGVTTLKGAMA
-524 VMDIVETAILNVD
+524 MMDIVETAILNVD
-537 QIRADIGSAQQQI
+537 QIRANIGSAQQQI
-550 DSTINNISTTQ
+550 DATINNISTTQ

-568 SVIRDVDFADESA
+568 SVIRDLDFASESA

>member
-63 LKQAIDNGNQAN
+63 LSQAIDNGNQAN

-123 EELDNIANTTSFNG
+123 EELDNIANSTSFNG

-152 GDRSNITVKTSIG
+152 GDKSNITVKTTIG

-184 ASNITQLTLK
+184 ASSNMQLTLK

-203 FASVKISYSVN
+203 FAAVNISYSVN

-229 VTGVRAT
+229 TTGVRAT

-248 ASRTSDDFS
+248 ASSTAEDFS

-263 GRVDYQDN
+263 GKIDYQDN
-271 DQNGALVN
+271 DTNGALVN
-279 AINAVKDTT
+279 GINAVKDTT
-288 GVQASIDSNG
+288 GVTASIDAKG

-303 SADGRAVYIGGS
+303 STDGRAVYISGGAARG
-315 GNAIGLGSGISQ
+315 GNAIGTGSGIGIVSYQ
-327 NMYANFGR
+327 NFGR

-342 GSDILV
+342 GSDILL
-348 SGTFSKMV
+348 SGTAYV
-356 LSVDANASASNWILS
+356 GAAAT
-371 ASKGAGGIGMAGAS
+371 ATRGAGAIGFAGAS

-408 LGMNANRFGMQWGSV
+408 LGMNSNRFGTQWLSLGIT
-423 AMSQNGFSQLTVASA
+423 AAFNANGISAASL
-438 GGLANWGVKS
+438 GGLVNWGVKS
-448 NTGNLAHI
+448 DIGANAV
-456 SSISELNVVGYFS
+456 SAYAELRQMAQGAFYSNALTNV
-469 HTLTVAMVSGNWAN
+469 LTGNWAK
-483 FRTSMVKAT
+483 FGSVVQIT
-492 NVGVNS
+492 NVNS
-498 VGVPMP
+498 
-504 GQVQL
+504 QTSEIQL
-509 VNTTAGVTTLKGAMA
+509 INTTAGVTTLKGAMA

-550 DSTINNISTTQ
+550 DSTINNISVTQ

-568 SVIRDVDFADESA
+568 SVIRDVDFASESA

>member
-63 LKQAIDNGNQAN
+63 LSQAIDNGNQAN

-123 EELDNIANTTSFNG
+123 EELDNIANSTSFNG

-152 GDRSNITVKTSIG
+152 GDKSNITVKTTIG

-184 ASNITQLTLK
+184 ASSNMQLTLK

-203 FASVKISYSVN
+203 FAAVNISYSVN

-229 VTGVRAT
+229 TTGVRAT

-248 ASRTSDDFS
+248 ASSTAEDFS

-263 GRVDYQDN
+263 GKIDYQDN
-271 DQNGALVN
+271 DTNGALVN
-279 AINAVKDTT
+279 GINAVKDTT
-288 GVQASIDSNG
+288 GVTASIDAKG

-303 SADGRAVYIGGS
+303 STDGRAVYISGGAARG
-315 GNAIGLGSGISQ
+315 GNAIGTGSGIGIVSYQ
-327 NMYANFGR
+327 NFGR

-342 GSDILV
+342 GSDILL
-348 SGTFSKMV
+348 SGTAYV
-356 LSVDANASASNWILS
+356 GAAAT
-371 ASKGAGGIGMAGAS
+371 ATRGAGAIGFAGAS

-408 LGMNANRFGMQWGSV
+408 LGMNSNRFGTQWLYLGIT
-423 AMSQNGFSQLTVASA
+423 AAFNANGISAASL
-438 GGLANWGVKS
+438 GGLVNWGVKS
-448 NTGNLAHI
+448 DIGANAV
-456 SSISELNVVGYFS
+456 SAYAELRQMAQGAFYSNALTNV
-469 HTLTVAMVSGNWAN
+469 LTGNWAK
-483 FRTSMVKAT
+483 FGSVVQIT
-492 NVGVNS
+492 NVNS
-498 VGVPMP
+498 
-504 GQVQL
+504 QTSEIQL
-509 VNTTAGVTTLKGAMA
+509 INTTAGVTTLKGAMA

-550 DSTINNISTTQ
+550 DSTINNISVTQ

-568 SVIRDVDFADESA
+568 SVIRDVDFASESA

>member
-9 TNVAALNAVVAN
+9 TNVAALQGVVAN
-21 TNNSSNLSKSLERL
+21 TNNSSNLQKSLERL

-63 LKQAIDNGNQAN
+63 LGAAIDNGNQAN

-90 ILDQIKSKAIQAAQD
+90 ILDQIKQKAIQAAQD

-110 TRNMLQADINRLM
+110 TRNMLQADIIRLM

-137 KQLLSGGFSNQEFQV
+137 KNLLSGGFSNQEFQV
-152 GDRSNITVKTSIG
+152 GDRSNITVKTTIG

-171 IGVTRFETGANIT
+171 IGVTRFETGSNIT
-184 ASNITQLTLK
+184 ASADMQLTLK

-203 FASVKISYSVN
+203 YAAVKISYSVN

-229 VTGVRAT
+229 ITGVRAS

-248 ASRTSDDFS
+248 ASSTADNFS

-263 GRVDYQDN
+263 GKIDYQDN

-279 AINAVKDTT
+279 GINAVKDTT
-288 GVQASIDSNG
+288 GVEASIDANG

-303 SADGRAVYIGGS
+303 SADGRAVFIGGGKDRG
-315 GNAIGLGSGISQ
+315 GNAMGVGSGIGVT
-327 NMYANFGR
+327 MYQNFGR

-342 GSDILV
+342 GADILL
-348 SGTFSKMV
+348 SGVGFIKTQATAAATEAKG
-356 LSVDANASASNWILS
+356 ASA
-371 ASKGAGGIGMAGAS
+371 IGFGGAS
-385 TTSQYSMSLR
+385 RVSQYSMSLR
-395 ETKSQITAYQRDA
+395 ETKMQIGAYEQDA
-408 LGMNANRFGMQWGSV
+408 LGMNSTRFGVQWVSAGSLSSIFN
-423 AMSQNGFSQLTVASA
+423 ANSLSLASL
-438 GGLANWGVKS
+438 GGLANFGPTSVKGANAIS
-448 NTGNLAHI
+448 VWAKMNPLAQGAFFSGGLSLVMTANWQGFNSIIKNTALSGQ
-456 SSISELNVVGYFS
+456 SVVS
-469 HTLTVAMVSGNWAN
+469 L
-483 FRTSMVKAT
+483 
-492 NVGVNS
+492 
-498 VGVPMP
+498 
-504 GQVQL
+504 VQL
-509 VNTTAGVTTLKGAMA
+509 VNQTAGVTTLKGAMA
-524 VMDIVETAILNVD
+524 MMDIVETAILNVD
-537 QIRADIGSAQQQI
+537 QIRANIGSAQQQI
-550 DSTINNISTTQ
+550 DATINNISTTQ

-568 SVIRDVDFADESA
+568 SVIRDLDFASESA

>member
-9 TNVAALNAVVAN
+9 TNVAALQGVVAN
-21 TNNSSNLSKSLERL
+21 TNNSSNLQKSLERL

-63 LKQAIDNGNQAN
+63 LGAAIDNGNQAN

-90 ILDQIKSKAIQAAQD
+90 ILDQIKQKAITAAQD

-110 TRNMLQADINRLM
+110 TRNMLQADIIRLM

-137 KQLLSGGFSNQEFQV
+137 KNLLSGGFSNQEFQI
-152 GDRSNITVKTSIG
+152 GDRSNITVKTTIG

-171 IGVTRFETGANIT
+171 IGVTRFETG
-184 ASNITQLTLK
+184 SNISASADMQLTLK

-203 FASVKISYSVN
+203 YAAVKISYSVN

-229 VTGVRAT
+229 TTGVRAS

-248 ASRTSDDFS
+248 ASSTADDFS

-263 GRVDYQDN
+263 GKIDYQDN
-271 DQNGALVN
+271 DTNGALVN
-279 AINAVKDTT
+279 GINAVKDTT
-288 GVQASIDSNG
+288 GVEASIDANG

-303 SADGRAVYIGGS
+303 SADGRAVYIGGGETRG
-315 GNAIGLGSGISQ
+315 GNAMGVGSGIGVT
-327 NMYANFGR
+327 MYQNFGR

-348 SGTFSKMV
+348 SGVGFIKTQA
-356 LSVDANASASNWILS
+356 SVAATEAKGASAI
-371 ASKGAGGIGMAGAS
+371 GFGGVS
-385 TTSQYSMSLR
+385 RVSQYSMSLR
-395 ETKSQITAYQRDA
+395 ETKMQIGAYEQDA
-408 LGMNANRFGMQWGSV
+408 LGMNSTRFGVQWLTAGSLS
-423 AMSQNGFSQLTVASA
+423 AIFNASSLSLA
-438 GGLANWGVKS
+438 SLGGLANFGPTSVKGANAIS
-448 NTGNLAHI
+448 AWAKMNPLAQGAFFSGGLSLVMTANWQGFNSIIKNTALSGQ
-456 SSISELNVVGYFS
+456 SVVS
-469 HTLTVAMVSGNWAN
+469 L
-483 FRTSMVKAT
+483 
-492 NVGVNS
+492 
-498 VGVPMP
+498 
-504 GQVQL
+504 VQL
-509 VNTTAGVTTLKGAMA
+509 VNQTAGVTTLKGAMA
-524 VMDIVETAILNVD
+524 MMDIVETAILNVD
-537 QIRADIGSAQQQI
+537 QIRANIGSAQQQI

-568 SVIRDVDFADESA
+568 SVIRDLDFASESA

>member
-9 TNVAALNAVVAN
+9 TNVAALQGVVAN
-21 TNNSSNLSKSLERL
+21 TNNSSNLQKSLERL

-49 GMAIANQLKTQASS
+49 GMAIANQLKIQASS
-63 LKQAIDNGNQAN
+63 LGAAIDNGNQAN

-90 ILDQIKSKAIQAAQD
+90 ILDQIKQKAITAAQD

-110 TRNMLQADINRLM
+110 TRNMLQADIIRLM

-137 KQLLSGGFSNQEFQV
+137 KNLLSGGFSNQEFQI
-152 GDRSNITVKTSIG
+152 GDRSNITVKTTIG

-171 IGVTRFETGANIT
+171 LGVTRFETG
-184 ASNITQLTLK
+184 SNISASANMQLTLK

-203 FASVKISYSVN
+203 YAAVKISYSVN

-229 VTGVRAT
+229 TTGVRAS
-236 YNVTTTGVFAVK
+236 YNVTTTGVFAVR
-248 ASRTSDDFS
+248 ASSTADDFS

-263 GRVDYQDN
+263 GKVDYQDN

-288 GVQASIDSNG
+288 GVEASIDANG

-303 SADGRAVYIGGS
+303 SADGRAVFIDGGTTRD
-315 GNAIGLGSGISQ
+315 GNAIGTGSGIGIT
-327 NMYANFGR
+327 MYKNFGR

-342 GSDILV
+342 GSDILL
-348 SGTFSKMV
+348 SGVGYIQTSAGAAVTEAKG
-356 LSVDANASASNWILS
+356 ASA
-371 ASKGAGGIGMAGAS
+371 IGFGGAS
-385 TTSQYSMSLR
+385 RVSQYSMSLR
-395 ETKSQITAYQRDA
+395 ETKMQIGIYQQDA
-408 LGMNANRFGMQWGSV
+408 LGMNSTRFGVQWV
-423 AMSQNGFSQLTVASA
+423 T
-438 GGLANWGVKS
+438 GGLSVIFNANGISAASLGGLVNFGAKSVKGANAIS
-448 NTGNLAHI
+448 VVSHLKPLAQNALFSGSLSAVMTGNWQAFN
-456 SSISELNVVGYFS
+456 SIVRNTALSGRSVVSFI
-469 HTLTVAMVSGNWAN
+469 
-483 FRTSMVKAT
+483 
-492 NVGVNS
+492 
-498 VGVPMP
+498 
-504 GQVQL
+504 QL
-509 VNTTAGVTTLKGAMA
+509 VNQTAGVTTLKGAMA
-524 VMDIVETAILNVD
+524 MMDIVETAILNVD
-537 QIRADIGSAQQQI
+537 QIRANIGSAQQQI

-568 SVIRDVDFADESA
+568 SVIRDLDFASESA

>member
-9 TNVAALNAVVAN
+9 TNVAALQGVVAN
-21 TNNSSNLSKSLERL
+21 TNNSSNLQKSLERL

-63 LKQAIDNGNQAN
+63 LGAAIDNGNQAN

-90 ILDQIKSKAIQAAQD
+90 ILDQIKQKAITAAQD

-110 TRNMLQADINRLM
+110 TRNMLQADIIRLM

-137 KQLLSGGFSNQEFQV
+137 KNLLSGGFSNQEFQI
-152 GDRSNITVKTSIG
+152 GDRSNITVKTTIG

-171 IGVTRFETGANIT
+171 IGVTRFETG
-184 ASNITQLTLK
+184 SNISASADMQLTLK

-203 FASVKISYSVN
+203 YAAVKISYSVN

-229 VTGVRAT
+229 TTGVRAS

-248 ASRTSDDFS
+248 ASSTADNFS

-263 GRVDYQDN
+263 GKIDYQDN
-271 DQNGALVN
+271 DTNGALVN
-279 AINAVKDTT
+279 GINAVKDTT
-288 GVQASIDSNG
+288 GVEASIDANG

-303 SADGRAVYIGGS
+303 SADGRAVYIGGGETRG
-315 GNAIGLGSGISQ
+315 GNAMGVGSGIGVT
-327 NMYANFGR
+327 MYQNFGR

-348 SGTFSKMV
+348 SGVGFIKTQ
-356 LSVDANASASNWILS
+356 ASA
-371 ASKGAGGIGMAGAS
+371 AATEAKGASAIGFGGVS
-385 TTSQYSMSLR
+385 RVSQYSMSLR
-395 ETKSQITAYQRDA
+395 ETKMQIGAYEQDA
-408 LGMNANRFGMQWGSV
+408 LGMNSTRFGVQWLTAGSLS
-423 AMSQNGFSQLTVASA
+423 AIFNANSLSLASL
-438 GGLANWGVKS
+438 GGLANFGSTSVKGANAIS
-448 NTGNLAHI
+448 AWAKMNPLAQGAFF
-456 SSISELNVVGYFS
+456 SGGLSLVMTANWQGFNSIVKQTALSAQSVVS
-469 HTLTVAMVSGNWAN
+469 L
-483 FRTSMVKAT
+483 
-492 NVGVNS
+492 
-498 VGVPMP
+498 
-504 GQVQL
+504 VQL
-509 VNTTAGVTTLKGAMA
+509 VNQTAGVTTLKGAMA
-524 VMDIVETAILNVD
+524 MMDIVETAILNVD
-537 QIRADIGSAQQQI
+537 QIRANIGSAQQQI

-568 SVIRDVDFADESA
+568 SVIRDLDFASESA

>member
-9 TNVAALNAVVAN
+9 TNVAALQGVVAN
-21 TNNSSNLSKSLERL
+21 TNNSSNLQKSLERL

-63 LKQAIDNGNQAN
+63 LGAAIDNGNQAN

-90 ILDQIKSKAIQAAQD
+90 ILDQIKQKAIQAAQD

-110 TRNMLQADINRLM
+110 TRNMLQADIIRLM

-137 KQLLSGGFSNQEFQV
+137 KNLLSGGFSNQEFQV
-152 GDRSNITVKTSIG
+152 GDRSNITVKTTIG

-171 IGVTRFETGANIT
+171 LGVTRFETGAKIT
-184 ASNITQLTLK
+184 ASNTVQLTIK
-194 QYDGIQDFK
+194 QYNGIEDFK
-203 FASVKISYSVN
+203 FAAVNISYSVN
-214 TGVGALAEEINRNSG
+214 TGVGALAEEINRVSDK
-229 VTGVRAT
+229 TGVRAS
-236 YNVTTTGVFAVK
+236 YNVTTTGVFALM
-248 ASRTSDDFS
+248 AGNTSDSFK

-263 GRVDYQDN
+263 GRVDYQNN

-288 GVQASIDSNG
+288 GVEASIDSNG
-298 RLSLT
+298 RLVMT
-303 SADGRAVYIGGS
+303 SAQGRAVMIEGSIGAGS
-315 GNAIGLGSGISQ
+315 GVAST
-327 NMYANFGR
+327 MYSNFGR

-342 GSDILV
+342 GADILL
-348 SGTFSKMV
+348 SGGT
-356 LSVDANASASNWILS
+356 LSTGLGASAV
-371 ASKGAGGIGMAGAS
+371 GFAGAS

-395 ETKSQITAYQRDA
+395 ETKMQIGGYQADA
-408 LGMNANRFGMQWGSV
+408 MGMFGDRFGIIANSQGISGV
-423 AMSQNGFSQLTVASA
+423 FGGKLSQMSGFKNFGTAVGQFSTFSQFNDTKYVYSNAYSSMLITRGWGDFKTSLVVQSA
-438 GGLANWGVKS
+438 AGVS
-448 NTGNLAHI
+448 
-456 SSISELNVVGYFS
+456 
-469 HTLTVAMVSGNWAN
+469 
-483 FRTSMVKAT
+483 
-492 NVGVNS
+492 
-498 VGVPMP
+498 
-504 GQVQL
+504 QVQI
-509 VNTTAGVTTLKGAMA
+509 VNQTAGVTTLKGAMA
-524 VMDIVETAILNVD
+524 MMDIVETAILNVD
-537 QIRADIGSAQQQI
+537 QIRANIGSAQQQI

-568 SVIRDVDFADESA
+568 SVIRDLDFASESA

>member
-123 EELDNIANTTSFNG
+123 EELDNIANSTSFNG

-152 GDRSNITVKTSIG
+152 GDRSNITVKTTIG

-184 ASNITQLTLK
+184 ASSNIQLTLK
-194 QYDGIQDFK
+194 QYNGIEDFK
-203 FASVKISYSVN
+203 FASVAISYSVN
-214 TGVGALAEEINRNSG
+214 TGLGALAEEINRNSG
-229 VTGVRAT
+229 ITGVRAT
-236 YNVTTTGVFAVK
+236 YNVTTTGLFAVK
-248 ASRTSDDFS
+248 ASSTAEDFS

-263 GRVDYQDN
+263 GKVDYQDN

-288 GVQASIDSNG
+288 GVTASIDSKG
-298 RLSLT
+298 RLSMT
-303 SADGRAVYIGGS
+303 STDGRAVYIGGGVARN
-315 GNAIGLGSGISQ
+315 GNAIGDGSGVAQ
-327 NMYANFGR
+327 TMYKNFGR

-342 GSDILV
+342 GQDILL
-348 SGTFSKMV
+348 SG
-356 LSVDANASASNWILS
+356 SAAIITSPGAAVRITG
-371 ASKGAGGIGMAGAS
+371 GAGAIGFAGAS

-395 ETKSQITAYQRDA
+395 ETKSQITSYQRDA
-408 LGMNANRFGMQWGSV
+408 LGMNANRFGVNWFSGQI
-423 AMSQNGFSQLTVASA
+423 SQLFTAITAASD
-438 GGLANWGVKS
+438 GGFANWGAKSTNGADAVSSHDQVRQMAQGAFFSGQLSLVMTGEWARFNSLVAVTNVNS
-448 NTGNLAHI
+448 NTSTI
-456 SSISELNVVGYFS
+456 
-469 HTLTVAMVSGNWAN
+469 
-483 FRTSMVKAT
+483 
-492 NVGVNS
+492 
-498 VGVPMP
+498 
-504 GQVQL
+504 QL

>member
-9 TNVAALNAVVAN
+9 TNVAALQGVVAN
-21 TNNSSNLSKSLERL
+21 TNNSSNLQKSLERL

-63 LKQAIDNGNQAN
+63 LGAAIDNGNQAN

-90 ILDQIKSKAIQAAQD
+90 ILDQIKQKAITAAQD

-110 TRNMLQADINRLM
+110 TRNMLQADIIRLM

-137 KQLLSGGFSNQEFQV
+137 KNLLSGGFANQEFQI
-152 GDRSNITVKTSIG
+152 GDRSNITVKTTIG

-171 IGVTRFETGANIT
+171 IGVTRFETG
-184 ASNITQLTLK
+184 SNISASADMQLTLK

-203 FASVKISYSVN
+203 YAAVKISYSVN

-229 VTGVRAT
+229 TTGVRAT
-236 YNVTTTGVFAVK
+236 YNVTTTGIFAVK
-248 ASRTSDDFS
+248 ASSTADNFS

-263 GRVDYQDN
+263 GKIDYQDN
-271 DQNGALVN
+271 DTNGALVN
-279 AINAVKDTT
+279 GINAVKDTT
-288 GVQASIDSNG
+288 GVEASIDANG

-303 SADGRAVYIGGS
+303 SADGRAVYIGGGETRG
-315 GNAIGLGSGISQ
+315 GNAMGVGSGIGIT
-327 NMYANFGR
+327 MYQNFGR

-348 SGTFSKMV
+348 SGVGFIKTQA
-356 LSVDANASASNWILS
+356 SVAATEAKGASAI
-371 ASKGAGGIGMAGAS
+371 GFGGVS
-385 TTSQYSMSLR
+385 RVSQYSMSLR
-395 ETKSQITAYQRDA
+395 ETKMQIGAYEQDA
-408 LGMNANRFGMQWGSV
+408 LGMNSTRFGVQWLTAGSLS
-423 AMSQNGFSQLTVASA
+423 AIFNAGSLSLASL
-438 GGLANWGVKS
+438 GGLANFGSTSVKGANAIS
-448 NTGNLAHI
+448 AWAKMNPLAQGAFFSGGLSLVMTANWQGFNSIIKNTALSGQ
-456 SSISELNVVGYFS
+456 SVVS
-469 HTLTVAMVSGNWAN
+469 L
-483 FRTSMVKAT
+483 
-492 NVGVNS
+492 
-498 VGVPMP
+498 
-504 GQVQL
+504 VQL
-509 VNTTAGVTTLKGAMA
+509 VNQTAGVTTLKGAMA
-524 VMDIVETAILNVD
+524 MMDIVETAILNVD
-537 QIRADIGSAQQQI
+537 QIRANIGSAQQQI

-568 SVIRDVDFADESA
+568 SVIRDLDFASESA

>member
-9 TNVAALNAVVAN
+9 TNVAALQGVVAN
-21 TNNSSNLSKSLERL
+21 TNNSSNLQKSLERL

-63 LKQAIDNGNQAN
+63 LGAAIDNGNQAN

-90 ILDQIKSKAIQAAQD
+90 ILDQIKQKAIQAAQD

-110 TRNMLQADINRLM
+110 TRNMLQADIIRLM

-137 KQLLSGGFSNQEFQV
+137 KNLLSGGFSNQEFQV
-152 GDRSNITVKTSIG
+152 GDRSNITVKTTIG

-184 ASNITQLTLK
+184 ASANMQLTLK

-203 FASVKISYSVN
+203 YAAVNISYSVN

-229 VTGVRAT
+229 ITGVRAS

-248 ASRTSDDFS
+248 ASSTSDDFS

-288 GVQASIDSNG
+288 GVEASVDANG

-303 SADGRAVYIGGS
+303 SADGRAVYIGGTARR
-315 GNAIGLGSGISQ
+315 GNAIGDGSGIAKS
-327 NMYANFGR
+327 MYANFGR

-342 GSDILV
+342 GADILV
-348 SGTFSKMV
+348 SGVGYIGSAGTKGQG
-356 LSVDANASASNWILS
+356 ASA
-371 ASKGAGGIGMAGAS
+371 IGFAGAS
-385 TTSQYSMSLR
+385 TVSQYSMSLR
-395 ETKSQITAYQRDA
+395 ETKMQIGIYESDA
-408 LGMNANRFGMQWGSV
+408 LGMNSRRFGLLGASQAISQVFSNASV
-423 AMSQNGFSQLTVASA
+423 ASN
-438 GGLANWGVKS
+438 GGLANWGAKSTKGANAITGWAQIKAMAQNAFFSGAGAAYSLILTGGSFDRLASSLVK
-448 NTGNLAHI
+448 NTALSAQT
-456 SSISELNVVGYFS
+456 VVS
-469 HTLTVAMVSGNWAN
+469 L
-483 FRTSMVKAT
+483 
-492 NVGVNS
+492 
-498 VGVPMP
+498 
-504 GQVQL
+504 VQL
-509 VNTTAGVTTLKGAMA
+509 VDKTAGVTTLKGAMA
-524 VMDIVETAILNVD
+524 MMDIVETAILNVD
-537 QIRADIGSAQQQI
+537 QIRANIGSAQQQI
-550 DSTINNISTTQ
+550 DATINNISTTQ

-568 SVIRDVDFADESA
+568 SVIRDLDFASESA

>member
-1 MAGGMRIV
+1 MRIV

-49 GMAIANQLKTQASS
+49 GMAIANQLKTQASALS
-63 LKQAIDNGNQAN
+63 QAIDNGNQAN

-123 EELDNIANTTSFNG
+123 EELDNIANSTSFNG

-152 GDRSNITVKTSIG
+152 GDKSNITVKTTIG

-184 ASNITQLTLK
+184 ASSNMQLTLK

-203 FASVKISYSVN
+203 FAAVNISYSVN

-229 VTGVRAT
+229 TTGVRAT

-248 ASRTSDDFS
+248 ASSTAEDFS

-263 GRVDYQDN
+263 GKIDYQDN
-271 DQNGALVN
+271 DTNGALVN
-279 AINAVKDTT
+279 GINAVKDTT
-288 GVQASIDSNG
+288 GVTASIDAKG

-303 SADGRAVYIGGS
+303 STDGRAVYISGGAARG
-315 GNAIGLGSGISQ
+315 GNAIGTGSGIGIVSYQ
-327 NMYANFGR
+327 NFGR

-342 GSDILV
+342 GSDILL
-348 SGTFSKMV
+348 SGTAYV
-356 LSVDANASASNWILS
+356 GAAAT
-371 ASKGAGGIGMAGAS
+371 ATRGAGAIGFAGAS

-408 LGMNANRFGMQWGSV
+408 LGMNSNRFGTQWLSLGIT
-423 AMSQNGFSQLTVASA
+423 AAFNANGISAASL
-438 GGLANWGVKS
+438 GGLVNWGVKS
-448 NTGNLAHI
+448 DIGANAV
-456 SSISELNVVGYFS
+456 SAYAELRQMAQGAFYSNALTNV
-469 HTLTVAMVSGNWAN
+469 LTGNWAK
-483 FRTSMVKAT
+483 FGSVVQIT
-492 NVGVNS
+492 NVNS
-498 VGVPMP
+498 
-504 GQVQL
+504 QTSEIQL
-509 VNTTAGVTTLKGAMA
+509 INTTAGVTTLKGAMA

-550 DSTINNISTTQ
+550 DSTINNISVTQ

-568 SVIRDVDFADESA
+568 SVIRDVDFASESA